1 MQSIRQITVDL
12 QRNDVLVPIYAKQ
25 YDANTRVVELTVLD
39 GEAAFTMPTNPVF
52 MIGVRTA
59 SGVFFLYDQIV
70 SAVASLGLTVRMN
83 LDKWGSTGLSSAT
96 FTYNGTVW
104 KRNGTT
110 ADLDDYGIT
119 VAGTPTN
126 GAQIV
131 ISTENA
137 VSNSANVVT
146 FTIHPSAFISA
157 GMASCEL
164 YIADGTD
171 IISSVKLPLFVES
184 AACPLDITPTEQ
196 TFVYLAAQIHAYVD
210 EILAAH
216 PEWTTTLAD
225 GAVSYAKLDAALK
238 GKVDAFDALGLSVVD
253 GMLCVTYSE

>member
-59 SGVFFLYDQIV
+59 SGVIFLYDQIV

-96 FTYNGTVW
+96 FTYNGTAW
-104 KRNGTT
+104 KQNSTT
-110 ADLDDYGIT
+110 VDLDDYGISVT
-119 VAGTPTN
+119 GTPTN

-131 ISTENA
+131 ISTANA
-137 VSNSANVVT
+137 VSNNANVVT
-146 FTIHPSAFISA
+146 FTIHPSAFLSA

-164 YIADGTD
+164 YIADGAD

-184 AACPLDITPTEQ
+184 AACPLDIAPTEQ

-253 GMLCVTYSE
+253 GMLCVTFSE

>member
-1 MQSIRQITVDL
+1 MQSKRQITVDL
-12 QRNDVLVPIYAKQ
+12 QRNDVIAPIYAKQ
-25 YDANTRVVELTVLD
+25 YDANTRAVELTVLD
-39 GEAAFTMPTNPVF
+39 GGPAFTMPTNPVF

-59 SGVFFLYDQIV
+59 GGVFFLYDQIV
-70 SAVASLGLTVRMN
+70 SAVAPIGLTVRMN
-83 LDKWGSTGLSSAT
+83 LDKWGATGLSSAT

-104 KRNGTT
+104 KRNNATV
-110 ADLDDYGIT
+110 DLDDYGIT
-119 VAGTPTN
+119 ATGTPAS

-131 ISTENA
+131 VSTENA
-137 VSNSANVVT
+137 ISNVSNVVT
-146 FTIHPSAFISA
+146 FTIHPSAFLSA
-157 GMASCEL
+157 GKASVEL
-164 YIADGTD
+164 YIADGAD

-184 AACPLDITPTEQ
+184 AACPLDIAPTEQ